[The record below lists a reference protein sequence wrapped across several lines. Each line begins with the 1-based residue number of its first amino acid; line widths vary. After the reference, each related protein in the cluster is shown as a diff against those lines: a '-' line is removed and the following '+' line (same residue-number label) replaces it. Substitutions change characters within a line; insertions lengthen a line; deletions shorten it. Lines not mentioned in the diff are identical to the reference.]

1 MIVSKDA
8 DRTQKPLM
16 KGTPSKPETEGRV
29 LGDKAHLQDPTAD
42 VTLNGGTAT
51 RGPPRWRERLSLVST
66 VLAGLVRQLGA
77 GMR

>member
-42 VTLNGGTAT
+42 VTLNGETA
-51 RGPPRWRERLSLVST
+51 PRSP
-66 VLAGLVRQLGA
+66 
-77 GMR
+77 